1 MRSYKSIER
10 PAQVLGMNLQD
21 LGLLVGLFIGSVLLL
36 GFLGMAV
43 KIPRLVYLLVIAGQ
57 IGLILGLRFLTRT
70 QPPGFLLGW
79 LSYTFVQ
86 PRRLAVG
93 TASTPLPTPLP
104 TPPDGKKPQ
113 NGRV

>member
-21 LGLLVGLFIGSVLLL
+21 LGILVGLFIGSVLLL

-43 KIPRLVYLLVIAGQ
+43 KIPRMVYLLVIVVEIA
-57 IGLILGLRFLTRT
+57 LIMGLRYLTRT
-70 QPPGFLLGW
+70 QAPGFLMGW
-79 LSYTFVQ
+79 LSYTFIQ
-86 PRRLAVG
+86 PRRLSVG
-93 TASTPLPTPLP
+93 PLPL
-104 TPPDGKKPQ
+104 PPDGKKTK

>member
-10 PAQVLGMNLQD
+10 PAQVLGMNIQD

-43 KIPRLVYLLVIAGQ
+43 RIPRLVYLLVVLVEL
-57 IGLILGLRFLTRT
+57 GLLLGLRYLSKK
-70 QPPGFLLGW
+70 QAPGFLMGW
-79 LSYTFVQ
+79 LSFTFIQ

-93 TASTPLPTPLP
+93 PIPTASPN
-104 TPPDGKKPQ
+104 DQKVQ

>member
-21 LGLLVGLFIGSVLLL
+21 LGILVGLFIGSVLLL

-43 KIPRLVYLLVIAGQ
+43 KIPRLVYLLVILSEV
-57 IGLILGLRFLTRT
+57 GLLLGLRYLTRT
-70 QPPGFLLGW
+70 QAPGFLMGW
-79 LSYTFVQ
+79 LSYTFTQ

-93 TASTPLPTPLP
+93 PIPTPAH
-104 TPPDGKKPQ
+104 GKNTQ
-113 NGRV
+113 NNRV

>member
-43 KIPRLVYLLVIAGQ
+43 KIPRLVYLLVILSE
-57 IGLILGLRFLTRT
+57 IGLLLGLRYLTRT
-70 QPPGFLLGW
+70 QAPGFLMAW
-79 LSYTFVQ
+79 LSYTFIQ

-93 TASTPLPTPLP
+93 LLP
-104 TPPDGKKPQ
+104 PPAHGKNPQ
-113 NGRV
+113 DNRV

>member
-21 LGLLVGLFIGSVLLL
+21 LGILVGLFIGSVLLL

-43 KIPRLVYLLVIAGQ
+43 KIPRLVYLIVIVLE
-57 IGLILGLRFLTRT
+57 IGLILGLRYLTRT
-70 QPPGFLLGW
+70 QAPGFLMGW
-79 LSYTFVQ
+79 LSYTFIQ

-93 TASTPLPTPLP
+93 PLPTP
-104 TPPDGKKPQ
+104 TDGKKPK

>member
-21 LGLLVGLFIGSVLLL
+21 LGILVGLFIGSVLLL

-43 KIPRLVYLLVIAGQ
+43 KIPRMVYLLVILSE
-57 IGLILGLRFLTRT
+57 IGLILGLRYLTQT
-70 QPPGFLLGW
+70 QAPGFLMGW
-79 LSYTFVQ
+79 LSYTFIQ

-93 TASTPLPTPLP
+93 PIPTPAH
-104 TPPDGKKPQ
+104 GKNTQ
-113 NGRV
+113 NNRV

>member
-10 PAQVLGMNLQD
+10 PAQVLGMNLPD

-43 KIPRLVYLLVIAGQ
+43 RIPRLVYLLVIA
-57 IGLILGLRFLTRT
+57 IELSLILGLRYLSRK
-70 QPPGFLLGW
+70 QAPGFLLGW
-79 LSYTFVQ
+79 LSFTFIQ

-93 TASTPLPTPLP
+93 PI
-104 TPPDGKKPQ
+104 PPPRYEKKA
-113 NGRV
+113 

>member
-21 LGLLVGLFIGSVLLL
+21 LGILVGLFIGSVLLL

-43 KIPRLVYLLVIAGQ
+43 KIPRMVYLVVILSEV
-57 IGLILGLRFLTRT
+57 GLILGLRYLTRT
-70 QPPGFLLGW
+70 QAPGFLMGW
-79 LSYTFVQ
+79 LSYTFIQ

-93 TASTPLPTPLP
+93 PLP
-104 TPPDGKKPQ
+104 PPAHGKNSQ
-113 NGRV
+113 NNRV

>member
-10 PAQVLGMNLQD
+10 PAQVLGMNIQD
-21 LGLLVGLFIGSVLLL
+21 LGIMVGLFIGSVLLL

-43 KIPRLVYLLVIAGQ
+43 KIPRLVYLLVILAEL
-57 IGLILGLRFLTRT
+57 GLILGLRYLSKR
-70 QPPGFLLGW
+70 QAPGFLMSW
-79 LSYTFVQ
+79 LSFTFIQ

-93 TASTPLPTPLP
+93 PIPTPNH
-104 TPPDGKKPQ
+104 DQKAQ

>member
-1 MRSYKSIER
+1 MRAYKSIER

-21 LGLLVGLFIGSVLLL
+21 LGLLMGLFIGSVLLL

-43 KIPRLVYLLVIAGQ
+43 HIPRLVYLLVIL
-57 IGLILGLRFLTRT
+57 IELGLLLGLRYLSKR
-70 QPPGFLLGW
+70 QAPGFLLGW
-79 LSYTFVQ
+79 LSFTFIQ

-93 TASTPLPTPLP
+93 SLPTPS
-104 TPPDGKKPQ
+104 THDQKAQ

>member
-21 LGLLVGLFIGSVLLL
+21 LGILVGLFIGSVLLL

-43 KIPRLVYLLVIAGQ
+43 KIPRMVYLLVIVVEIA
-57 IGLILGLRFLTRT
+57 LIMGLRYLTRT
-70 QPPGFLLGW
+70 QAPGFLMGW
-79 LSYTFVQ
+79 LSYTFIQ

-93 TASTPLPTPLP
+93 PIPTPAH
-104 TPPDGKKPQ
+104 GKKTQ
-113 NGRV
+113 NNRV

>member
-21 LGLLVGLFIGSVLLL
+21 LGLLIGLFIGSVLLL

-43 KIPRLVYLLVIAGQ
+43 RVPRLVYLLVILSEL
-57 IGLILGLRFLTRT
+57 GLLLGLRYLSRH
-70 QPPGFLLGW
+70 QAPGFLLGW
-79 LSYTFVQ
+79 LSFTFIQ

-93 TASTPLPTPLP
+93 PLPLASRHDQKAP
-104 TPPDGKKPQ
+104 

>member
-10 PAQVLGMNLQD
+10 PAQVLGMNIQD
-21 LGLLVGLFIGSVLLL
+21 LGIMVGLFIGSVLLL

-43 KIPRLVYLLVIAGQ
+43 KIPRLVYLLVILVEL
-57 IGLILGLRFLTRT
+57 GLLLGLRYLSKR
-70 QPPGFLLGW
+70 QAPGFLMGW
-79 LSYTFVQ
+79 LSFTFIQ

-93 TASTPLPTPLP
+93 PIPFPTHE
-104 TPPDGKKPQ
+104 KKAQ